1 MSDREELCDIL
12 GRYFSKSKNIQYVL
26 NKTSGPDQ
34 HKKIYE
40 LMCMLH
46 QTKDLSRVLPH
57 LKTNQL
63 IWKKEVFEEEIAKEE
78 EENNFMVSPYE
89 ISEGVLECRK
99 CGCKQIFSFSKQTRS
114 ADEPTTVFALCSKC
128 GHKWCEGS

>member
-1 MSDREELCDIL
+1 MSEELSEVL
-12 GRYFSKSKNIQYVL
+12 GKYFGKPKNIQYIL
-26 NKTSGPDQ
+26 TKTSGSDQ

-40 LMCMLH
+40 LMCDIHKNKNILAS
-46 QTKDLSRVLPH
+46 TEK
-57 LKTNQL
+57 LKADEL
-63 IWKKEVFEEEIAKEE
+63 IWNKCVFKDQIAKEE

-99 CGCKQIFSFSKQTRS
+99 CGCRQIFSFSKQTRS

-128 GHKWCEGS
+128 GNKWCEGS